1 MNIVKKSATQNAS
14 VAPWDPFRM
23 MREMFSADAWPA
35 GWADLAPA
43 SFNPSFELKEGA
55 EGYTFRADL
64 PGVNEKD
71 VEISIQ
77 GNRISVSGKRESEQ
91 KKESEKLYV
100 YERSYGSFSRSFTL
114 PDDIDSDKT
123 TAQLKDGVLTVMVP
137 KRPGAQA
144 KRVPLQK

>member
-1 MNIVKKSATQNAS
+1 MPEVERIWMGMRLEKGPSAPLEEIRA
-14 VAPWDPFRM
+14 
-23 MREMFSADAWPA
+23 
-35 GWADLAPA
+35 
-43 SFNPSFELKEGA
+43 PSFATDATSRPIPPNSG
-55 EGYTFRADL
+55 R
-64 PGVNEKD
+64 D
-71 VEISIQ
+71 VR
-77 GNRISVSGKRESEQ
+77 GSVSGKRESEQ

>member
-1 MNIVKKSATQNAS
+1 MNIVKKSAAPNAP
-14 VAPWDPFRM
+14 VTTWDPFRM
-23 MREMFSADAWPA
+23 MREMLYADGFPGAWTEI
-35 GWADLAPA
+35 APA

-71 VEISIQ
+71 LEISIQ

-100 YERSYGSFSRSFTL
+100 YERSYGTFSRSFTL

-123 TAQLKDGVLTVMVP
+123 AAQLKDGVLTVMVP

-144 KRVPLQK
+144 KRIPLQK